1 MLGEINKNKQQE
13 FFTPLF
19 LDRLIPEDHILKRVD
34 RILELGWIRDEVRHL
49 YSETMGRPS
58 IDPEA
63 AIRLMLAGFF
73 QGIIYDRE
81 LMREAQVNLAI
92 RWFGGFGVEDDLPD
106 HSTLS
111 KLRTRWGIELFQKIF
126 TSTVQQ
132 CIKAGLVDLETV
144 HVDATL
150 MRANAS
156 WESITEKYVEKVIKA
171 NDEVEE
177 AEEKPCGK
185 NVKKKKRRKG
195 VKKGKARKVKVSRT
209 DPDSS
214 VTKSSRFDKP
224 QPRYKVNT
232 AVDNKSGV
240 VVDVFVTTGKTA
252 EASVLVEQ
260 IDRIEKVTG
269 VRPGK
274 VTADTSYS
282 TGENYEELEKREIKP
297 VIPTRKLPRRGA
309 KFPVMRFKYDAK
321 HNLVKCPAGKKL
333 VQRGRKYDKG
343 YTYRADPCD
352 CRKCRFRNEC
362 FSSKVKAREIVIV
375 DGYPSLLRARRRNA
389 ESPVSQSEE
398 YRRHKWLVEGRHGE
412 AKTRHGQARA
422 SRRGIVQ
429 VAIQVF
435 LINAVMNLKRL
446 ASPLIK
452 GSGDLPLHF
461 VRSSYYLAVL
471 VLLRTF
477 KSHFKLSLPAYSN

>member
-1 MLGEINKNKQQE
+1 MLGELSEHKQQE

-19 LDRLIPEDHILKRVD
+19 LDKLIPEDHILKRVD

-63 AIRLMLAGFF
+63 AVRLMLAGFF

-92 RWFGGFGVEDDLPD
+92 RWFAGFGVEDELPD

-126 TSTVQQ
+126 TSTVHQ

-156 WESITEKYVEKVIKA
+156 WESITEKYVEKVVEA
-171 NDEVEE
+171 NDEVEGV
-177 AEEKPCGK
+177 EEKPGKK

-195 VKKGKARKVKVSRT
+195 VKKGKTRKVKVSRT

-214 VTKSSRFDKP
+214 VTKSTRFDKP
-224 QPRYKVNT
+224 QPRYKVNA

-269 VRPGK
+269 VRPSK

-297 VIPTRKLPRRGA
+297 VIPTRRLPRQGSR
-309 KFPVMRFKYDAK
+309 FPVMRFKYDAK

-333 VQRGRKYDKG
+333 VKGRRKDDKG
-343 YTYRADPCD
+343 YAYRADPGD
-352 CRKCRFRNEC
+352 CRKCKFRSEC
-362 FSSKVKAREIVIV
+362 FSHKQHAREVLIV
-375 DGYPSLLRARRRNA
+375 DGYPSLLRARRRNV

-398 YRRHKWLVEGRHGE
+398 YKRHKWLVEGRHGE

-435 LINAVMNLKRL
+435 LTNAVMNLKRL
-446 ASPLIK
+446 AGPSIK
-452 GSGDLPLHF
+452 GFGDLPLHVAGF
-461 VRSSYYLAVL
+461 CHYLATL
-471 VLLRTF
+471 DLLRT
-477 KSHFKLSLPAYSN
+477 SNPHLKLSLPAYSN